1 MNLRFEDGEVT
12 DASDAHGGDAAEH
25 VLKRRQVCQ
34 VILHKRRVRI
44 KCHEVKG
51 IKKGFKNV
59 AHQHREY

>member
-1 MNLRFEDGEVT
+1 MNLRLEDGEVT

-34 VILHKRRVRI
+34 VILHKRRVRMN
-44 KCHEVKG
+44 EVKG